1 MIVCTHNGAHT
12 HTYTCIRV
20 YREAHT
26 NSIGAL
32 KELHYCVAT
41 ERDER
46 IMNEQRGNRQKNRQ
60 SHEFFIMI
68 TLGRCHLEEV
78 LQNQ

>member
-20 YREAHT
+20 YREAH
-26 NSIGAL
+26 SIGAI

-46 IMNEQRGNRQKNRQ
+46 IMNEQRENRQKNRQ
-60 SHEFFIMI
+60 RHEFIIMI
-68 TLGRCHLEEV
+68 TLGRCYLEEV